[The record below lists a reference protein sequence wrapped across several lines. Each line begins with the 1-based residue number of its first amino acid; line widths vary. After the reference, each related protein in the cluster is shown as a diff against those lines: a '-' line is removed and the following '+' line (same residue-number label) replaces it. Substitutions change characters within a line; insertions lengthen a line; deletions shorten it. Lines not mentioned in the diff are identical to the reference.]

1 MAYRYIVLVAEAHA
15 HEYVC
20 YGSQSTLQLGKKSE
34 SSCIVT
40 IDNASDMRCDVTSLN
55 CIYAQTKR
63 IMQRL
68 IGVSEQ
74 KHDL

>member
-40 IDNASDMRCDVTSLN
+40 IDNASDMRL
-55 CIYAQTKR
+55 
-63 IMQRL
+63 
-68 IGVSEQ
+68 
-74 KHDL
+74 